1 MGVWSVAMK
10 VGITSIGAVLGL
22 AAAGFGG
29 YNLITTGC
37 PLGMCEAPA
46 AITAASL
53 ANGSGAHECALGC
66 SEHAPTPIDV
76 VTVASKTE
84 AASTCCSGDAQ
95 AKADKLAKGESCCGS
110 CTEGSKSDHDGAC
123 KDEVCPVTGQS
134 AEKTEPAQSGPSKT
148 DPKQP
153 A

>member
-53 ANGSGAHECALGC
+53 AN
-66 SEHAPTPIDV
+66 
-76 VTVASKTE
+76 
-84 AASTCCSGDAQ
+84 
-95 AKADKLAKGESCCGS
+95 
-110 CTEGSKSDHDGAC
+110 
-123 KDEVCPVTGQS
+123 
-134 AEKTEPAQSGPSKT
+134 
-148 DPKQP
+148 
-153 A
+153 